1 MIRNY
6 HWKVGLLSGCYA
18 FTSTSASLTV
28 FAASLVG
35 IRLSP
40 DPAWATLP
48 LSLQLLGTMAA
59 GLPASLLMKRVGRT
73 KGFLLGTLLG
83 ALGGVVSAWAIIAE
97 DFTLFCLGILLL
109 GLMRGFTQLYRFSA
123 VDVVPAHFKPRA
135 ISLVLAGGILAGF
148 LGPEIGSRTV
158 EWIPNHRFSGSYW
171 AVVKLFLVSIPML
184 LLAILVFR
192 RRLQRH

>member
-1 MIRNY
+1 MRNY
-6 HWKVGLLSGCYA
+6 HWKVALLSGCYA

-35 IRLSP
+35 IQLSP

-59 GLPASLLMKRVGRT
+59 GLPASLLMKRIGRT

-109 GLMRGFTQLYRFSA
+109 G
-123 VDVVPAHFKPRA
+123 
-135 ISLVLAGGILAGF
+135 
-148 LGPEIGSRTV
+148 
-158 EWIPNHRFSGSYW
+158 
-171 AVVKLFLVSIPML
+171 
-184 LLAILVFR
+184 
-192 RRLQRH
+192 

>member
-6 HWKVGLLSGCYA
+6 HWKVALLSGCYA

-40 DPAWATLP
+40 DPVWATLP

-59 GLPASLLMKRVGRT
+59 GLPAFLLMKRVGRT

-83 ALGGVVSAWAIIAE
+83 ALGGVVSAWAII
-97 DFTLFCLGILLL
+97 G
-109 GLMRGFTQLYRFSA
+109 RGFHSFLSGHPVAR
-123 VDVVPAHFKPRA
+123 VDARIHAALP
-135 ISLVLAGGILAGF
+135 
-148 LGPEIGSRTV
+148 
-158 EWIPNHRFSGSYW
+158 
-171 AVVKLFLVSIPML
+171 
-184 LLAILVFR
+184 
-192 RRLQRH
+192 LQRC